1 MTVTMIKMRTQ
12 VKEASCYG
20 NLANCEAPAQK
31 CCKTTYERVCQ
42 QVCSFYDVKW
52 NYGKKSYSLYDTN
65 WMACMYR
72 AAFNWSHFALL
83 VNTVRRSTRKL
94 SKVPTR
100 VPVVVNMTIAGRP
113 MRKQDCQMVERTIP
127 RCSRVEIGKFFIPG
141 NWQIEKFKG
150 IGHD

>member
-1 MTVTMIKMRTQ
+1 MTMTVTMIKMRTQ

-42 QVCSFYDVKW
+42 QVCSFYDLKW
-52 NYGKKSYSLYDTN
+52 NYGKKSYSLCGTN

-72 AAFNWSHFALL
+72 LPFNWSHFALL
-83 VNTVRRSTRKL
+83 VNTVRRSTRKIIQGSNESSSGGEHDNSRTSNEEAGL
-94 SKVPTR
+94 PDGWANYSKVQQGG
-100 VPVVVNMTIAGRP
+100 NWKIL
-113 MRKQDCQMVERTIP
+113 
-127 RCSRVEIGKFFIPG
+127 G

-150 IGHD
+150 IGCD